1 MNKNEELDI
10 DLSNMTLEEANNEVN
25 LEELSP
31 EEIELNIED
40 LDPLPEEEILPSNT
54 ILDEAEDLTL
64 GLTKEQIEEFY
75 DYLSGKKPRPLFAE
89 KFFADGESRIR
100 ESNQLTTMMSLS
112 FVPKLLAMQQ
122 SIIDNLSKPDNLKF
136 LTNEDKISY
145 LSTLAGMS
153 TKFNEIAMK
162 YSQASKDFSG
172 VPLIYRQLLDQLLL
186 IPSERLPRLKLIP
199 KLVDLP
205 DDVWNRIIEIT
216 EIKN

>member
-205 DDVWNRIIEIT
+205 DDIWNRIIEIT

>member
-216 EIKN
+216 EIKD

>member
-10 DLSNMTLEEANNEVN
+10 DLSNMTLEEVNNEVN

-205 DDVWNRIIEIT
+205 DDLWNRIIEIT

>member
-10 DLSNMTLEEANNEVN
+10 DLSNMTLEEVNNEVN

-205 DDVWNRIIEIT
+205 DDLWNRIIEIT
-216 EIKN
+216 EIKD

>member
-1 MNKNEELDI
+1 MNKDEELDI
-10 DLSNMTLEEANNEVN
+10 DLSNMTLEEVNNEVN

-205 DDVWNRIIEIT
+205 DDLWNRIIEIT
-216 EIKN
+216 EIKD

>member
-10 DLSNMTLEEANNEVN
+10 DLSNMTLEEVNNEVN

-122 SIIDNLSKPDNLKF
+122 SILDNLSKPDNLKF

-205 DDVWNRIIEIT
+205 DDLWNRIIEIT
-216 EIKN
+216 EIKD

>member
-10 DLSNMTLEEANNEVN
+10 DLSNMTLEEVNSEVN

-205 DDVWNRIIEIT
+205 DEVWNRIIEIT